1 MNWKETIKL
10 FEDCEQ
16 GLQKLITE
24 AVREGDYPGVQ
35 RATEFAKAVST
46 MASEVRAAAAPPTT
60 PATGYAAGAERKG
73 RPAASNYPKFFRRG
87 EELVKIG
94 WSKKERAEYNHRA
107 PRQAVDA
114 TIAALQ
120 KVGAKLK
127 VFNGGALFPLGN
139 AATGQD
145 VPDYQGY
152 LALAWL
158 THLGIVKQHGRRSG
172 YSLAKDGQIADSIDA
187 AWAALPEWR
196 G

>member
-1 MNWKETIKL
+1 MNWKETTRL
-10 FEDCEQ
+10 LEDCEQ
-16 GLQKLITE
+16 GLQRLIAE
-24 AVREGDYPGVQ
+24 AIREGDYPGVQ
-35 RATEFAKAVST
+35 RATEFAKTVST
-46 MASEVRAAAAPPTT
+46 MVSEVRAAAAPP
-60 PATGYAAGAERKG
+60 AALGAGNLAGAERKG
-73 RPAASNYPKFFRRG
+73 RPTASDYPKFFRRG

-114 TIAALQ
+114 TAAAVQ

-127 VFNGGALFPLGN
+127 VFNGGALFPLKN
-139 AATGQD
+139 AATAED

-158 THLGIVKQHGRRSG
+158 THLGVVKQHGRRSG
-172 YSLAKDGQIADSIDA
+172 YSLAKDGQIGDSINS
-187 AWAALPEWR
+187 AWAALPEWQ